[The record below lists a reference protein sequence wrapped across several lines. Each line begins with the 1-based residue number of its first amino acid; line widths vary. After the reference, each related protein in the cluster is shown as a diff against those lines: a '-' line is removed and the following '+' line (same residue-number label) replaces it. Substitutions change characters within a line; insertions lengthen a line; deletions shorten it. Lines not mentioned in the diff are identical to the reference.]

1 MDFGHS
7 KACEGLAL
15 WAGRECGLAEPITL
29 AQVAENADA
38 KEVRD
43 AAWGDYRR
51 RLADTTTYSGE
62 AILAWLAEHGV
73 QISQASL
80 SRDRAPVKAREDRL
94 GLSSEITRRF
104 LAQAGSAD
112 AGDVFKA
119 GLARVGQV
127 LFETSLQFDAQELRD
142 AMEGGDFIRLA
153 EAVGK
158 LAKAHAETNILSVRL
173 EEIQRKLTEAKVAAD
188 KRATATLESKG
199 VDAKTIDQ
207 IRQIYGLPP
216 LAEVAGDA

>member
-1 MDFGHS
+1 M
-7 KACEGLAL
+7 
-15 WAGRECGLAEPITL
+15 WAGREVGIPEPITL
-29 AQVAENADA
+29 AAVAENPDA

-51 RLADTTTYSGE
+51 RLADTTTYTGE

-104 LAQAGSAD
+104 MAQAGNAD

-127 LFETSLQFDAQELRD
+127 LFETSLQFDAQELRA

-153 EAVGK
+153 EAVAK
-158 LAKAHAETNILSVRL
+158 LAKAHAETNILTVRL
-173 EEIQRKLTEAKVAAD
+173 AEMKAAFTKEVKARAERSGDGKFSQADLDDIRKAVFGSAAD
-188 KRATATLESKG
+188 
-199 VDAKTIDQ
+199 
-207 IRQIYGLPP
+207 
-216 LAEVAGDA
+216 